1 MQSNTQKVTGRPTS
15 ATPGRFGTSA
25 ASKQPIATIQ
35 EDIIEESIDNDFD
48 DQFEV

>member
-25 ASKQPIATIQ
+25 TSKPITAIQ
-35 EDIIEESIDNDFD
+35 EDIIEESFDNDFD
-48 DQFEV
+48 NEFEV